1 MNIEPLVEFLTNC
14 AQITLRAVM
23 RQQVVVVADTA
34 STEMTNLISLRK
46 KNLAEA
52 GSEVG
57 RLQAALN
64 SVAHGVDWQKS

>member
-1 MNIEPLVEFLTNC
+1 
-14 AQITLRAVM
+14 M